1 MALNDKTVYYT
12 ESIDVDGLTSNE
24 EVNDCIKLSFSQGT
38 IVYIGLGDLET
49 GDKKDTS
56 FIQHLALSML
66 PPFLPSVVDIEA
78 IWKPEGWPSEENLP
92 DDANEGVAKILDAW
106 QGLVMNEGVVAQA
119 VRRSVLDAV
128 EDGLIVNSNYYN

>member
-12 ESIDVDGLTSNE
+12 EGIDSDGLTSNE
-24 EVNDCIKLSFSQGT
+24 EVNDCIKLTFSQGT

-49 GDKKDTS
+49 GDKRHILHPAPCFVYVAS
-56 FIQHLALSML
+56 
-66 PPFLPSVVDIEA
+66 FLPSVVDIEA

-119 VRRSVLDAV
+119 VRRSAFLMRWRMV
-128 EDGLIVNSNYYN
+128 